1 MTPEMLYATLQVREP
16 TDPHA
21 YHLHDVVAE
30 IKATR
35 KARRVARRRRWA
47 EFARGGSGVI
57 GWPASV
63 PSRGN

>member
-1 MTPEMLYATLQVREP
+1 MTPEVLYSAMRVREP

-35 KARRVARRRRWA
+35 KARRAARRRRWA

-57 GWPASV
+57 GRSASV
-63 PSRGN
+63 PSHGN